1 MNQKK
6 KIVHPKMAVTAADS
20 CAENRVFKSD
30 ETDAAKD
37 RLESKIEINNE
48 LEEFDVNG
56 IDFQFLTH
64 KGE

>member
-6 KIVHPKMAVTAADS
+6 KIVHPKMAAAAADS

-30 ETDAAKD
+30 EIDAAKD
-37 RLESKIEINNE
+37 RLESEIEINNE
-48 LEEFDVNG
+48 LELFDVNG

-64 KGE
+64 KDV